1 MNSLDMAVQVRP
13 AAECLFARFVGAV
26 VVEEELC
33 FIADR
38 LVVISDTQGVV
49 LADDVGFLELNKW
62 FVIEFGKHNPF
73 RFRLLRTLD
82 GSYAGVQMEDL
93 TLQ

>member
-1 MNSLDMAVQVRP
+1 MDSLDMAVQVRP
-13 AAECLFARFVGAV
+13 AAECLFAGFVGAI

-38 LVVISDTQGVV
+38 LVVIFDTQGFV
-49 LADDVGFLELNKW
+49 LTDNVGFLELNEW
-62 FVIEFGKHNPF
+62 FVVEFGEHNPF
-73 RFRLLRTLD
+73 RFRLSGILD
-82 GSYAGVQMEDL
+82 GSYAGVQMEGL